1 MDHADNC
8 SDNNEEG
15 WQSDMW
21 KYKSILSQN
30 RMSLFQN
37 NDYLGTSSYLD

>member
-8 SDNNEEG
+8 SDNNKEG

-21 KYKSILSQN
+21 KRKSILSQSWTN
-30 RMSLFQN
+30 PFLN
-37 NDYLGTSSYLD
+37 NDYLGNLSSPD